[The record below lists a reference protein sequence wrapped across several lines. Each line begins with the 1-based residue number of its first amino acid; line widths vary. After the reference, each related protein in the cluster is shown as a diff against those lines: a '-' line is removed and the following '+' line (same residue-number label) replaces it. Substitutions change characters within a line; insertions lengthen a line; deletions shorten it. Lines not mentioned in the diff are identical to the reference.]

1 MRPTLA
7 YMPALRYAPA
17 YRPSGAV
24 QTTDQVRV
32 YQVLLGNLRFGPRE
46 LSAMDGI
53 PGPNTQAAV
62 RRFQA
67 SVNLPQSG
75 QFDPATIAALDR
87 AIATQEASGAN
98 IRGVAAQLAS
108 GVRPGVAAVA
118 QAGGK
123 MGVNPAVG
131 SIVTKDA
138 AGNATGVVT
147 VPEKVAGTIS
157 PAVADQLSKMPP
169 AAAQSFVND
178 LSNKASQAAATG
190 QTVQNATPVV
200 QPNGTVTAAVVTAPA
215 GWWASQ
221 SDNAKAGWIAG
232 GALGAVAVVGLI
244 VYATSGK

>member
-1 MRPTLA
+1 MRPHLA

-17 YRPSGAV
+17 YRPSGEVTPSAS
-24 QTTDQVRV
+24 QILELQEALAFRG
-32 YQVLLGNLRFGPRE
+32 LL
-46 LSAMDGI
+46 
-53 PGPNTQAAV
+53 PNTAAGVDGRLGTNTRTALRLFQTQEGLDSTGQLDNTTLARLIAV
-62 RRFQA
+62 RNEAR
-67 SVNLPQSG
+67 
-75 QFDPATIAALDR
+75 AAGFTR
-87 AIATQEASGAN
+87 GTFSGA
-98 IRGVAAQLAS
+98 GPAVATA
-108 GVRPGVAAVA
+108 A

-138 AGNATGVVT
+138 TGAATGVVT
-147 VPEKVAGTIS
+147 IPEKVAGTIS
-157 PAVADQLSKMPP
+157 PQVAEQLSKMPP

-178 LSNKASQAAATG
+178 LSNKASQAEATG

-221 SDNAKAGWIAG
+221 SDNAKAAWIAG
-232 GALGAVAVVGLI
+232 GALGAVAVVSLI